1 MKDPKW
7 SWQDFRYGFWGAAIV
22 LLAVVACLWG
32 MAVAEK
38 NTRAIGFG
46 ESMALGIIEI
56 PVAYARLMRD
66 GVCL

>member
-46 ESMALGIIEI
+46 ESMALVFIET
-56 PVAYARLMRD
+56 PDALALPMRD